1 MNDRV
6 ANFGEQVG
14 TLLPRL
20 RRFARALT
28 RHPQDADDLV
38 QLAVERALTRS
49 TQWRPDSSLTNW
61 MLAIVR
67 NAWIDETRSRRSRDA
82 VLVPENEAVEV
93 GDTGTDRDIEWWS
106 IQSALERLPEEQ
118 RLAVALVLIEG
129 LSYRE
134 AAQVMEVPI
143 GTLTSRLARG
153 RLALQSMLTDP
164 VDYARGAQG
173 QAMTVTD
180 EELMAYVDGELDA
193 ARLESLRQEIAASA
207 DLSRRVAEQRA
218 LRDRLHRA
226 FDPALHEPV
235 PARLTELTVRARVVE
250 FAFVDPSSAI
260 ARRMAEWTGT
270 RGGHRARHRARTRAA
285 ATRPRVSRRSSRV
298 VPTWPPAVHSPTPCR
313 SGSRRSS
320 PRRIQSVWGLVSW
333 RRAVSTAARSFRS
346 TATSPWPAWPVD
358 RAPPGESM
366 RCNPCRSSRRSP
378 TAIGRPPRPCHRWC
392 CGRPRTRWR
401 ATRWTQSARQRHAT
415 ITGRRLP

>member
-67 NAWIDETRSRRSRDA
+67 NAWIDETRARHRRDA

-106 IQSALERLPEEQ
+106 IQSALGRLPEEQ

-153 RLALQSMLTDP
+153 RVALQSMLTD
-164 VDYARGAQG
+164 Q
-173 QAMTVTD
+173 VT
-180 EELMAYVDGELDA
+180 
-193 ARLESLRQEIAASA
+193 
-207 DLSRRVAEQRA
+207 
-218 LRDRLHRA
+218 
-226 FDPALHEPV
+226 
-235 PARLTELTVRARVVE
+235 
-250 FAFVDPSSAI
+250 
-260 ARRMAEWTGT
+260 
-270 RGGHRARHRARTRAA
+270 TRAA
-285 ATRPRVSRRSSRV
+285 REDKR
-298 VPTWPPAVHSPTPCR
+298 
-313 SGSRRSS
+313 
-320 PRRIQSVWGLVSW
+320 
-333 RRAVSTAARSFRS
+333 
-346 TATSPWPAWPVD
+346 
-358 RAPPGESM
+358 
-366 RCNPCRSSRRSP
+366 
-378 TAIGRPPRPCHRWC
+378 
-392 CGRPRTRWR
+392 
-401 ATRWTQSARQRHAT
+401 
-415 ITGRRLP
+415 